1 MSASSRQGPASHN
14 ASGGQ
19 LSCQTRARFPG
30 SVPRCP
36 TPAAIYMS
44 VFVDRLTRTTNIELL
59 RGEWPTTHASGVR
72 LHDTDYFP
80 DLTWRNTEAGADTTD
95 GRRAACHVWIRP
107 IVDVKHQRVCALDE
121 NPLATGQCLVYIHDT
136 VNDERA

>member
-1 MSASSRQGPASHN
+1 
-14 ASGGQ
+14 
-19 LSCQTRARFPG
+19 
-30 SVPRCP
+30 
-36 TPAAIYMS
+36 MS

-59 RGEWPTTHASGVR
+59 RGA
-72 LHDTDYFP
+72 